1 MGLRGEIPKELFL
14 YITRYVFCYWDKR
27 LHMWAKSQANCKLI
41 YSTVY
46 HSMTSH
52 YPLMSRINSPGD
64 SLHPC
69 PRTGNWHYY
78 EIFKPE
84 SSRSRE
90 LEDGAPLLW
99 SDSQPVTRKC
109 TRRAAALQP
118 PMRQRLRSQQALGTG
133 AWPWIL
139 VRIWVPESWYTYGW
153 RGELKRSWEKT
164 QLSITRLIYSLS
176 HTSSEPQKG
185 ARTRRPVDDL
195 VVSIF

>member
-1 MGLRGEIPKELFL
+1 MPDSMGLRGEIPKELFF

-41 YSTVY
+41 YSTVH
-46 HSMTSH
+46 HSVTSCN
-52 YPLMSRINSPGD
+52 PLMSRINSPGD
-64 SLHPC
+64 PLHPC
-69 PRTGNWHYY
+69 LRTGNWHYY

-90 LEDGAPLLW
+90 LEDGAPLLRR
-99 SDSQPVTRKC
+99 DSQPVTRKC

-118 PMRQRLRSQQALGTG
+118 PVRQRLRSQQAPRTG

-139 VRIWVPESWYTYGW
+139 VRIWAAG
-153 RGELKRSWEKT
+153 GAQT
-164 QLSITRLIYSLS
+164 QLGKDSTFNHKISSLS

-185 ARTRRPVDDL
+185 AKTRRPVDDL